1 MESILN
7 STLRIDYEWLPSEYG
22 SCEERVTL
30 ADVAIFVRD
39 HCATELD
46 DSVAKTVR
54 RSARLSAL
62 HMAQWF
68 ATNWWRLLWQP
79 RIGDLSWQMSHKIG
93 GAGGGY
99 IWPDLSF
106 SSNWESIL
114 VSSSRTE
121 QSEAEPIRYLNDFSL
136 SVPIGDFEKCIAQF
150 IGGTVAR
157 LSETLKEETELSVL
171 WREVMSERRDRD
183 MSRLRKLEACMGYD
197 PDEAPDELLHTL
209 NAAANPYG
217 DEAVHELAAAYRSET
232 ISQIEVLAEQARRQA
247 LRVRVSSYDVLR
259 RRITEEIDR
268 SNPPWERAREAAQIA
283 RDVWNLEGPV
293 PTSVFSDLFE
303 MRESE
308 LAERNASRARPLS
321 VALRD
326 DEDPSSILISWNTRS
341 PAGRRFLLTRLVA
354 DHLASRAE
362 ERLLPATQVAT
373 SRQQFQRA
381 FAQEF
386 LCPYDRLKE
395 MIGTDAPDEDD
406 IECAAEHFDVS
417 TWVIVCTLVNNH
429 ALPRQ
434 ALADW
439 GVSLSV

>member
-22 SCEERVTL
+22 SCEERLTL
-30 ADVAIFVRD
+30 ADVAVFVGD

-62 HMAQWF
+62 HLAQWF

-136 SVPIGDFEKCIAQF
+136 SVPIGEFEKCIAQF

-217 DEAVHELAAAYRSET
+217 DEAVYELAAAYRSET

-247 LRVRVSSYDVLR
+247 LRVRVSSYDSPFLLLPIHFMDR
-259 RRITEEIDR
+259 R
-268 SNPPWERAREAAQIA
+268 
-283 RDVWNLEGPV
+283 VPV
-293 PTSVFSDLFE
+293 Q
-303 MRESE
+303 RRY
-308 LAERNASRARPLS
+308 LAPLS
-321 VALRD
+321 GQHP
-326 DEDPSSILISWNTRS
+326 E
-341 PAGRRFLLTRLVA
+341 RFLLYCLRRVPQLRQSLPLLVLLVVSKAPQKLA
-354 DHLASRAE
+354 DRRGVRYSVAPQHSLQCVILAQPVDILQPA
-362 ERLLPATQVAT
+362 PATDHAVDQGQDMIRLPVPLAAL
-373 SRQQFQRA
+373 QH
-381 FAQEF
+381 
-386 LCPYDRLKE
+386 PYPSVD
-395 MIGTDAPDEDD
+395 
-406 IECAAEHFDVS
+406 CARHSEPLD
-417 TWVIVCTLVNNH
+417 
-429 ALPRQ
+429 Q
-434 ALADW
+434 LAHQHQT
-439 GVSLSV
+439 

>member
-62 HMAQWF
+62 HLAQWF
-68 ATNWWRLLWQP
+68 VTNWWRLLWQL

-136 SVPIGDFEKCIAQF
+136 SFPIGDFEKCIAQF

-157 LSETLKEETELSVL
+157 LSETLKEDTELGVL

-197 PDEAPDELLHTL
+197 RDEAPDELLHTL
-209 NAAANPYG
+209 KAAANPYG

-232 ISQIEVLAEQARRQA
+232 ISQIEVLAEQTRRQA
-247 LRVRVSSYDVLR
+247 VRVRVSSYAVLR

-268 SNPPWERAREAAQIA
+268 IKSSVGASKGSRSDRQRRVESGRPGMAVGTLRSVRNERIGA
-283 RDVWNLEGPV
+283 GGKKCK
-293 PTSVFSDLFE
+293 
-303 MRESE
+303 
-308 LAERNASRARPLS
+308 
-321 VALRD
+321 
-326 DEDPSSILISWNTRS
+326 PSS
-341 PAGRRFLLTRLVA
+341 AVVRR
-354 DHLASRAE
+354 
-362 ERLLPATQVAT
+362 
-373 SRQQFQRA
+373 
-381 FAQEF
+381 
-386 LCPYDRLKE
+386 
-395 MIGTDAPDEDD
+395 
-406 IECAAEHFDVS
+406 VS
-417 TWVIVCTLVNNH
+417 
-429 ALPRQ
+429 
-434 ALADW
+434 
-439 GVSLSV
+439 